1 MIELILVLVTFIG
14 AVIIGK
20 LVSKLKL
27 PEILGWLIAGMLLG
41 PHALNVL
48 NQGIMDMETYQDVVH
63 IFECAVG
70 LMIGT
75 ELVWKKNKSSGK
87 SNYDYNFDAITR
99 NFFSCIIG
107 IFDLFLFHG
116 NTVISCVYFWW
127 NCFGDSSS
135 TGFINCSRISY

>member
-70 LMIGT
+70 LMIG
-75 ELVWKKNKSSGK
+75 KK
-87 SNYDYNFDAITR
+87 
-99 NFFSCIIG
+99 
-107 IFDLFLFHG
+107 
-116 NTVISCVYFWW
+116 
-127 NCFGDSSS
+127 
-135 TGFINCSRISY
+135 

>member
-48 NQGIMDMETYQDVVH
+48 NQ
-63 IFECAVG
+63 
-70 LMIGT
+70 
-75 ELVWKKNKSSGK
+75 
-87 SNYDYNFDAITR
+87 
-99 NFFSCIIG
+99 
-107 IFDLFLFHG
+107 
-116 NTVISCVYFWW
+116 
-127 NCFGDSSS
+127 
-135 TGFINCSRISY
+135 

>member
-27 PEILGWLIAGMLLG
+27 PEILIAGMLLG

-48 NQGIMDMETYQDVVH
+48 NQGIMDMEIYQDVVH

-75 ELVWKKNKSSGK
+75 ELVWKKIKAAGSQIM
-87 SNYDYNFDAITR
+87 ITTLR
-99 NFFSCIIG
+99 N
-107 IFDLFLFHG
+107 H
-116 NTVISCVYFWW
+116 
-127 NCFGDSSS
+127 
-135 TGFINCSRISY
+135 

>member
-63 IFECAVG
+63 IFV
-70 LMIGT
+70 
-75 ELVWKKNKSSGK
+75 ELLWRQPQHRLYQLF
-87 SNYDYNFDAITR
+87 SNFVLTDQ
-99 NFFSCIIG
+99 
-107 IFDLFLFHG
+107 
-116 NTVISCVYFWW
+116 
-127 NCFGDSSS
+127 
-135 TGFINCSRISY
+135 

>member
-48 NQGIMDMETYQDVVH
+48 NQGVMDMEIYQDVVH

-75 ELVWKKNKSSGK
+75 ELVWKKIKAAGSQIM
-87 SNYDYNFDAITR
+87 ITTLR
-99 NFFSCIIG
+99 N
-107 IFDLFLFHG
+107 H
-116 NTVISCVYFWW
+116 
-127 NCFGDSSS
+127 
-135 TGFINCSRISY
+135 